1 MAFDVIN
8 VETEQP
14 GAEVR
19 IQVTATSVFYTLS
32 RLFATSDERI
42 FGVVGGAKPFR
53 VMPPGWTTGVVGQ
66 AVPFPGAANTL
77 TVSLQSTINLEGQV
91 GADGSSV
98 TISNLAGAIADPSG
112 VAVTVFKDAE
122 TLPAAIFC
130 IPSAET
136 QSVGGNYGV
145 WDQATGTL
153 VLKVCAGQTLEA
165 IARYVLRFA
174 VTNPDLPQPAPSI
187 SIAAT
192 GTATFLV
199 EALDQP
205 GADASEVFG
214 VVGGVDAM
222 FVILPA
228 FEARSIA
235 QNSIFPSGVNLITVT
250 IHSNVDLAEEHD
262 AIISLCCFS
271 NAIVA
276 SDILPIH
283 VSGDGLLPE
292 LCMDAAGTGGSG
304 QVHWDAET
312 YGIRMHLCPEP
323 GNTVSSRLEFVVSFN
338 VTNPPT
344 EQSPPTISISAS
356 ATAPASGIAL
366 VATETPGF
374 AILGATRGTDPMR
387 VVVPEFVART
397 ASQST
402 PVSGA
407 ANKITLELQVSVD
420 LSGADASVI
429 VLSDFTGAG
438 LDPVVTLEAVSGG
451 NSGVNLFCGDDG
463 TSRLGEWDSVASTL
477 TLRFCPEQTM
487 HVGQKYAI
495 ALTITN
501 PADDQE
507 SPRLMI
513 EARGDFV
520 QTEAAPL
527 VKSTATVLGIEA
539 GASPLKVVVPLFTTK
554 RIAQS
559 TPISSVSNVIT
570 VTLQSTIDLS
580 SSMSA
585 AITISNLQ
593 GLVQAGSQIAIQ
605 DVLGGT
611 PFSGLMCS
619 GAIPYRA
626 GWDQTEVQMVLT
638 VCAGET
644 MLHSTD
650 YVFSFTIT
658 NPGRDQTSPAI
669 RVGAYTTM
677 AVITDSRMDTP
688 HARVVG
694 VVNGSDPLRIVVP
707 IFNEKLVSQSTP
719 LPGFDN
725 TLTLLL
731 RSSINLA
738 ASDLSVITISGFSG
752 AVSNA
757 TASFLVL
764 KNGLRNVHLFCEA
777 DSPAGGNYGVWNQ
790 EDNRTLV
797 LKVCSGQIFEAGAS
811 YEVRWVVQN
820 PQDAQA
826 SPSISIKALGTARFL
841 LDAVDKPGTDLLGVS
856 NGVDPLLVITP
867 TFVAKVLAQSN
878 FLAEEENLIT
888 ATLMTNVDVGSAGY
902 AFISICCL
910 DAAATSGTEVA
921 VQVRSTGNAGL
932 PRFCGGFQGSG
943 EEGFGVWNSSSFAV
957 SFHLCGGAANMV
969 ESFSEYVVSFSVT
982 NPAWNQDSP
991 AVSVLANDYFRI
1003 AEAGMTKPGVIYSGV
1018 QFGSDPLKVVV
1029 PEFFNRSIGQSSPF
1043 DSAVNRIS
1051 VTLVSTVQLSGA
1063 NLVNITMTG
1072 LNAGPQTW
1080 THVTMEG
1087 ADAGL
1092 FCSGTE
1098 PAVSSRATYNASTG
1112 VVHMMLCPSA
1122 VFHAE
1127 RVHRI
1132 SFELTNPHF
1141 DQPSSINLIAAQSL
1155 STVPVESFG
1164 IRASAMTVQGQTVWD
1179 VVNATDPVR
1188 VLYPTFVSGYMAQSN
1203 FYGGEQNFLSLE
1215 FSTNVQLGC
1224 SAVLDVA
1231 AEPTATYCNTITVQ
1245 GLLGAQLDRDVAL
1258 IGNDAALFCDDAGAA
1273 SSAGLW
1279 DQATAELTMW
1289 LCPGKTV
1296 RAYTKYAVTF
1306 NITNPMLEQS
1316 SPAVRL
1322 SATGPV
1328 PLHRVFLAKPNA
1340 LYLGVVNGTN
1350 PLEVV
1355 IPRFLVQEIRQDN
1368 PVDPQPSTPS
1378 HKP

>member
-14 GAEVR
+14 GAELR

-77 TVSLQSTINLEGQV
+77 TVSLQSTINLD

-374 AILGATRGTDPMR
+374 AILGSTRGTDPMR

-463 TSRLGEWDSVASTL
+463 TSRLGEWDSAASTL
-477 TLRFCPEQTM
+477 TLWFCPEQTM

-495 ALTITN
+495 AFTITN
-501 PADDQE
+501 PAGDQE

-513 EARGDFV
+513 KARGDFV
-520 QTEAAPL
+520 QTEAVPL
-527 VKSTATVLGIEA
+527 VKSTATVLGIA
-539 GASPLKVVVPLFTTK
+539 GGASPLKVVVPMFTTK

-585 AITISNLQ
+585 AITISLQ
-593 GLVQAGSQIAIQ
+593 GLVQAGSQITIQ
-605 DVLGGT
+605 DSGSGEPFASLIGKGT
-611 PFSGLMCS
+611 VSRRVTWIQGQQQMLMEVCS
-619 GAIPYRA
+619 GK
-626 GWDQTEVQMVLT
+626 TLV
-638 VCAGET
+638 
-644 MLHSTD
+644 HSSD
-650 YVFSFTIT
+650 FVFSFIIM
-658 NPGRDQTSPAI
+658 NPAKDQTSLAI
-669 RVGAYTTM
+669 WVGAYTTM
-677 AVITDSRMDTP
+677 AVIADSRMDTP

-694 VVNGSDPLRIVVP
+694 VVNGSDPLQIVVP

-719 LPGFDN
+719 LPGVDN
-725 TLTLLL
+725 TVTLLL
-731 RSSINLA
+731 QSSINLA
-738 ASDLSVITISGFSG
+738 ASDYSAITIRGFSG
-752 AVSNA
+752 VVADLEAAFS
-757 TASFLVL
+757 VL
-764 KNGLRNVHLFCEA
+764 KNGLSNVDLFCEA

-790 EDNRTLV
+790 ESGTLV

-811 YEVRWVVQN
+811 YEVKWVVQN

-826 SPSISIKALGTARFL
+826 SPSIFIQAFGTATFL
-841 LDAVDKPGTDLLGVS
+841 LVAVDKPGTDILGVS
-856 NGVDPLLVITP
+856 NGVHPLLVITP
-867 TFVAKVLAQSN
+867 TFVAKMLAQSN
-878 FLAEEENLIT
+878 FLSKEENLIT

-921 VQVRSTGNAGL
+921 VQVRGTGNASL
-932 PRFCGGFQGSG
+932 PRFCGGFHGDG
-943 EEGFGVWNSSSFAV
+943 DEGFGVWNSSSFAV
-957 SFHLCGGAANMV
+957 SFHLCDDAANMV

-991 AVSVLANDYFRI
+991 AVSVLANDYFTI
-1003 AEAGMTKPGVIYSGV
+1003 AEAGMNRPGVVYSGV
-1018 QFGSDPLKVVV
+1018 ELGSDPLKVVV
-1029 PEFFNRSIGQSSPF
+1029 PEFLNLTAIGQSSPF
-1043 DSAVNRIS
+1043 DSAVNRIT

-1063 NLVNITMTG
+1063 NHADVTMTG
-1072 LNAGPQTW
+1072 LNAGPQSW

-1087 ADAGL
+1087 ADAEL
-1092 FCSGTE
+1092 FCSGTDLL
-1098 PAVSSRATYNASTG
+1098 VSSSARYNASTG
-1112 VVHMMLCPSA
+1112 VVHMMLCPTA
-1122 VFHAE
+1122 VLHAE

-1141 DQPSSINLIAAQSL
+1141 AQPSSINLISAKSL

-1164 IRASAMTVQGQTVWD
+1164 IRARAMTVEGRAVWD

-1188 VLYPTFVSGYMAQSN
+1188 VLYPTFESGYMAQSN

-1224 SAVLDVA
+1224 SAVPGVA
-1231 AEPTATYCNTITVQ
+1231 AEPTASYCHSVTIQ
-1245 GLLGAQLDRDVAL
+1245 GL
-1258 IGNDAALFCDDAGAA
+1258 
-1273 SSAGLW
+1273 
-1279 DQATAELTMW
+1279 
-1289 LCPGKTV
+1289 
-1296 RAYTKYAVTF
+1296 
-1306 NITNPMLEQS
+1306 
-1316 SPAVRL
+1316 
-1322 SATGPV
+1322 
-1328 PLHRVFLAKPNA
+1328 
-1340 LYLGVVNGTN
+1340 GT
-1350 PLEVV
+1350 
-1355 IPRFLVQEIRQDN
+1355 
-1368 PVDPQPSTPS
+1368 S
-1378 HKP
+1378 